1 MGKWVLLRSQTAIKS
16 TQLRAI
22 LYQQQRSELSVA
34 PVVPVGLM
42 HPVVSSHCTAHRPF
56 FTFAPQAHVA
66 RQRRRRRRFVR
77 FCRKLVS
84 FLPSGLFC
92 SGTRIWRCLEAE
104 EGEDDVRRKYVGVLR
119 KGVSKTS
126 DSTVPILI
134 YKPILF
140 IMASQE
146 CCMPISGI
154 VEGLLRK
161 HW

>member
-42 HPVVSSHCTAHRPF
+42 HPVVCSHCTAHRPF

-77 FCRKLVS
+77 FCRKFVS
-84 FLPSGLFC
+84 FLPFGLLCSGT
-92 SGTRIWRCLEAE
+92 GTRIWRCLEAE
-104 EGEDDVRRKYVGVLR
+104 EGASSNTTHD
-119 KGVSKTS
+119 T
-126 DSTVPILI
+126 LI
-134 YKPILF
+134 QTKLP
-140 IMASQE
+140 AG
-146 CCMPISGI
+146 ISRNRTH
-154 VEGLLRK
+154 VHAHTRAAP
-161 HW
+161 